1 MSNYKNK
8 SGYYGNKNGDI
19 SGSTEDNGGN
29 DNVFIGRNAVLEL
42 LKSGREIDK
51 LYVQKGEREGSITLI
66 VARAAESRIP
76 VVEVDKHRL
85 DKMSAGG
92 VHQGVAAIA
101 SETAYVSVED
111 ILAIAAER
119 GEKPFIVICDSIN
132 DPHNLGAIIR
142 TAECAGVHGVIIPK
156 RRAVSVNGAAAKA
169 SAGAVFHMAVA
180 RVSNLSSAMRT
191 LRDNNV
197 WIYALESDGTPYYKS
212 DFDCACAF
220 VLGGENSGVTRL
232 VRDNSDFVISVPMY
246 GKINSLNVSNAGAV
260 VLFEAA
266 RQRTQK

>member
-156 RRAVSVNGAAAKA
+156 RRSCK
-169 SAGAVFHMAVA
+169 SFC
-180 RVSNLSSAMRT
+180 RRSF
-191 LRDNNV
+191 
-197 WIYALESDGTPYYKS
+197 PYGGSKS
-212 DFDCACAF
+212 IQSQFCD
-220 VLGGENSGVTRL
+220 ENSQG
-232 VRDNSDFVISVPMY
+232 
-246 GKINSLNVSNAGAV
+246 
-260 VLFEAA
+260 
-266 RQRTQK
+266 

>member
-1 MSNYKNK
+1 
-8 SGYYGNKNGDI
+8 
-19 SGSTEDNGGN
+19 
-29 DNVFIGRNAVLEL
+29 
-42 LKSGREIDK
+42 
-51 LYVQKGEREGSITLI
+51 
-66 VARAAESRIP
+66 
-76 VVEVDKHRL
+76 
-85 DKMSAGG
+85 
-92 VHQGVAAIA
+92 
-101 SETAYVSVED
+101 
-111 ILAIAAER
+111 
-119 GEKPFIVICDSIN
+119 
-132 DPHNLGAIIR
+132 
-142 TAECAGVHGVIIPK
+142 
-156 RRAVSVNGAAAKA
+156 
-169 SAGAVFHMAVA
+169 MAVA

-232 VRDNSDFVISVPMY
+232 VWDNSDFVISVPMY